1 MTPEL
6 YREIMQVYNERQTR
20 AKRLS
25 AARETEV
32 YSVIPRIRE
41 IDGELL
47 SLNVKLA
54 KMMGFPSDLNERK
67 KAGETLKEKTTSL
80 LKEKAYLIA
89 EKGYPADYLENVYI
103 CPLCRDTGFRE
114 NERCSCFKA
123 LEREKMYS
131 DSPMKSENDNE
142 TFETFSLDY
151 YSDEINPK
159 LKTSERKYMEN
170 VYNICK
176 RFSEKP
182 EGNMLFTGRPGLGKS
197 FLCHAITKAVLDG
210 GTDAVCESA
219 FVLFDR
225 LIKNRFGKEDDN
237 EYKDSIFNTPLLII
251 DDLGT
256 ENINSASS
264 AEFFNIINYRLINKK
279 PIIISTNFSL
289 SDIKQLYSERIFS
302 RIIGEYRI
310 VSFFGSDIR
319 LLKRKR
325 G

>member
-1 MTPEL
+1 
-6 YREIMQVYNERQTR
+6 V
-20 AKRLS
+20 
-25 AARETEV
+25 
-32 YSVIPRIRE
+32 PRIQE

-47 SLNVKLA
+47 SLNVRLA
-54 KMMGFPSDLNERK
+54 RLMGFTADMQERK
-67 KAGETLKEKTTSL
+67 RAGEALREKTLSL
-80 LKEKAYLIA
+80 INEKASLMA
-89 EKGYPADYLENVYI
+89 EKGYPEDYLENVYV
-103 CPLCRDTGFRE
+103 CPLCRDTGFIE

-131 DSPMKSENDNE
+131 DSSMKSENDNE

-151 YSDEINPK
+151 YSDEINPR

-197 FLCHAITKAVLDG
+197 FLCHAITKAVLDR

-225 LIKNRFGKEDDN
+225 LIKNRFGKEEDS

-256 ENINSASS
+256 ENINSASL
-264 AEFFNIINYRLINKK
+264 AELFNIINYRLINKK
-279 PIIISTNFSL
+279 PVIISTNFSL
-289 SDIKQLYSERIFS
+289 SDIKQLYTERIFS
-302 RIIGEYRI
+302 RIVGEYRI